1 MLNKLQSKSLK
12 TPSRHQLVA
21 DSAHAGTN
29 KAGNDALS
37 LKSLIRRT
45 SPFSPLLNRGVSR
58 SKFRTLARVASSSFQ
73 TQIYRDKNYFAT
85 ASTFADIY
93 NYPCPIRIYCSHP
106 CHPALPNPLYT
117 RIWGRKAAN
126 QNLIYGWT
134 GSEVGHSRQNRFHNG
149 FHNF

>member
-21 DSAHAGTN
+21 DSAHAAGAN

-73 TQIYRDKNYFAT
+73 TQIYRDKTTSQLPRPLLIFTTMLAQHVFT
-85 ASTFADIY
+85 AVIHFIPRS
-93 NYPCPIRIYCSHP
+93 
-106 CHPALPNPLYT
+106 LPYPLYM
-117 RIWGRKAAN
+117 RI
-126 QNLIYGWT
+126 
-134 GSEVGHSRQNRFHNG
+134 
-149 FHNF
+149 